1 MTTLT
6 VRPEATATV
15 TVIGQEEKWVEE
27 TPAYTV
33 TSASSVVYSETFASG
48 TGGWTAM
55 ANTTMVNTSGQL
67 STTRNSAAG
76 AGFFGATRTVTGLTI
91 GRTYT
96 LSVSVN
102 NPDYYGLQIGVSGI
116 GKNAESWPLAAT
128 LTYDFTANSTSHVLE
143 VSSWTSAI
151 FTPILWDNIT
161 LSQHGITQTIPAVG
175 HWTTDGGIQ
184 PDLPATN
191 AWATGAGSGW
201 IKDTSSGTLVIDE
214 TNQKRGTGALRLGFP
229 ASGDAI
235 GSSKPLGTVNLSQQT
250 VRVWVRSPNWSA
262 LAGAE
267 IRFYS
272 TASVWDSPA
281 AYFTA
286 NIKSQ
291 WGLSLVNNEWVE
303 LSIPRS
309 AFTTVGAANWASIKH
324 VQVWAY
330 THASGGAAGEVW
342 VNYFQT
348 YPSEERGLVSIVFDD
363 GWANGT
369 PVGEPLMSA
378 KGWKGSTFVI
388 PSLIGTPGYVT
399 QAHIDSLAAKG
410 WDIGGHGEFNLST
423 LSASA
428 RKADIAA
435 AAAYLEEHDYKGREM
450 YAYPNGANNDA
461 IRADVAEH
469 FQIGR
474 TIDWANQPTG
484 FRSHYRVNGYSISD
498 VTPLADL
505 KALVDAAATNKE
517 HFILV
522 MHRMETTPS
531 EDISYATSKFSEL
544 LNYIATKAVD
554 VVPLSTVL
562 LDPPVLNPSLKISQG
577 KVRLDEN
584 YSPYVTANFTVPLTS
599 LELLEQIDPRNPQ
612 RVTVTTTE
620 AVSGDTRTYNLGLRS
635 RTVDHGAGT
644 IDIELASDE
653 ILLHDRK
660 HVATTADSTARQ
672 YETSLRAVCNWA
684 LGKVGATLAPGTAD
698 ADMTAAWDA
707 TNLQT
712 NPTAGQNTTGWVGS
726 GGTVTR
732 INTGTWP
739 ESTGIG
745 SAVRVTMTA
754 GATGG
759 PYFEGGD
766 SASVAGG
773 SLNVSIREKQLYRVS
788 AWVRTSVSKSIRLSV
803 QQRNSAGALAGT
815 NRSGPAFTTTANTW
829 HRLSFVVQ
837 AYPGASRMGV
847 YAYLAS
853 GTYAAGQTVDIT
865 GVTITE
871 GTLDHTYFDGGTPVR
886 PDLYAYSWNDAAH
899 LSTSERRAHVVR
911 RPELFDWTPGQSLF
925 DFLQPLINA
934 SGLRLFCDETRTWRL
949 VDPAEYEVPGYV
961 VAQTGHNATEGTD
974 SITRNDDTWADAV
987 VVKYVWTGADGETKS
1002 QYDIAGDPN
1011 GKTITREIER
1021 EYPGPGAAAA
1031 ILASYEGR
1039 GRTQSV
1045 TVVGQYLAT
1054 PGMDVTVNLPGTL
1067 TQTGKVRAVELDL
1080 GSGLNRIETRGLTD
1094 ALAGSWILWDPDQT
1108 WAEVDPGLLWKDA

>member
-6 VRPEATATV
+6 VRPEASATITVTEPVVIVPAKNVTEYSYGFEDYATATV
-15 TVIGQEEKWVEE
+15 
-27 TPAYTV
+27 PAQTIFS
-33 TSASSVVYSETFASG
+33 TGFESG
-48 TGGWTAM
+48 LG
-55 ANTTMVNTSGQL
+55 
-67 STTRNSAAG
+67 
-76 AGFFGATRTVTGLTI
+76 
-91 GRTYT
+91 
-96 LSVSVN
+96 
-102 NPDYYGLQIGVSGI
+102 DGVSGGEGVTTQRAHSGTQSVHASYYLTLSGLEV
-116 GKNAESWPLAAT
+116 GKVYTVAGWFWTDVPQSAVVGLTEDFEGNTTYETVPAGRWVYVAHTFTASAPELAAAWGVSDSPEAWWDDVT
-128 LTYDFTANSTSHVLE
+128 VTRNAYPTVTNDGRDGWSNGSVVSTVKRGGTYSLNANAPARAFTGLV
-143 VSSWTSAI
+143 
-151 FTPILWDNIT
+151 
-161 LSQHGITQTIPAVG
+161 VG
-175 HWTTDGGIQ
+175 HFYS
-184 PDLPATN
+184 LS
-191 AWATGAGSGW
+191 AWHSTGAGW
-201 IKDTSSGTLVIDE
+201 TSYVE
-214 TNQKRGTGALRLGFP
+214 T
-229 ASGDAI
+229 
-235 GSSKPLGTVNLSQQT
+235 
-250 VRVWVRSPNWSA
+250 
-262 LAGAE
+262 
-267 IRFYS
+267 
-272 TASVWDSPA
+272 
-281 AYFTA
+281 
-286 NIKSQ
+286 
-291 WGLSLVNNEWVE
+291 
-303 LSIPRS
+303 
-309 AFTTVGAANWASIKH
+309 
-324 VQVWAY
+324 
-330 THASGGAAGEVW
+330 
-342 VNYFQT
+342 FQA
-348 YPSEERGLVSIVFDD
+348 V
-363 GWANGT
+363 
-369 PVGEPLMSA
+369 
-378 KGWKGSTFVI
+378 
-388 PSLIGTPGYVT
+388 
-399 QAHIDSLAAKG
+399 
-410 WDIGGHGEFNLST
+410 
-423 LSASA
+423 
-428 RKADIAA
+428 
-435 AAAYLEEHDYKGREM
+435 
-450 YAYPNGANNDA
+450 
-461 IRADVAEH
+461 
-469 FQIGR
+469 
-474 TIDWANQPTG
+474 
-484 FRSHYRVNGYSISD
+484 
-498 VTPLADL
+498 
-505 KALVDAAATNKE
+505 
-517 HFILV
+517 
-522 MHRMETTPS
+522 
-531 EDISYATSKFSEL
+531 ATSMAKT
-544 LNYIATKAVD
+544 LNVTGTRYWDDVQLIHHVPAVTTLT
-554 VVPLSTVL
+554 PTL
-562 LDPPVLNPSLKISQG
+562 PISQG

-584 YSPYVTANFTVPLTS
+584 YSPYVTANFQVPLTS
-599 LELLEQIDPRNPQ
+599 LDLLEQIDPRDPQ
-612 RVTVTTTE
+612 RVTVKASSSGHNDRVYSAWTEKRRNLAGNPTPASTTGWSSPASSGAATGTAAVTADGFTVTHATNTTPYIFSTASTAGAVAGHVYAFRAKIKAKPSAGSSFTSVNVRPHKNTANVYYNLPTPISVAADGVEREVAFYWTATADIPAGE
-620 AVSGDTRTYNLGLRS
+620 AFNLSIVGNGGGLAGSVYSMRDVLIEDVGTVVPSTPPAEYFAPATSGELQQTRFTGTANASASVLETRAITGSVWVPEDERTFNLGLRS

-644 IDIELASDE
+644 VDIELASDE

-672 YETSLRAVCNWA
+672 YETSLRAVCSWA

-739 ESTGIG
+739 EGTGIG

-773 SLNVSIREKQLYRVS
+773 SLNVSIREKQLYRVT

-829 HRLSFVVQ
+829 HRLTFVVQ

-865 GVTITE
+865 GVQITE
-871 GTLDHTYFDGGTPVR
+871 GTLDHTYFDGGTNVR

-987 VVKYVWTGADGETKS
+987 VVKYVWTDANGETKS